1 MQSVNQFIKQVSE
14 TYQLSE
20 SDLKEMWQKDGEFKA
35 INYSSMKLTELK
47 ELCKQKNLKVGGTK
61 KDLIRRLTGEEPKPV
76 ETKSKPVKKV
86 KKETPSILK
95 KIVQQSVL
103 NISRNQFDMYVE
115 QDTNYVFNE
124 ISQSVI
130 GLLDGKNLLP
140 LTNEQMKECWNRKV
154 SFRIG
159 KVDDKYVFVNP
170 STEIVASE
178 CDPKQPLGIVG
189 VDYHLQIWD

>member
-14 TYQLSE
+14 AYQLSE
-20 SDLKEMWQKDGEFKA
+20 SDLKEMWQKKGELD
-35 INYSSMKLTELK
+35 YSSMKLTELK
-47 ELCKQKNLKVGGTK
+47 ELCKQKNYKVGGTK
-61 KDLIRRLTGEEPKPV
+61 KDLIRRLTGEESKIL
-76 ETKSKPVKKV
+76 ETKTKSIKKV
-86 KKETPSILK
+86 KKEAPSILK
-95 KIVQQSVL
+95 KIVQQSTL

-130 GLLDGKNLLP
+130 GLLDGKNIIP
-140 LTNEQMKECWNRKV
+140 LTSEQMKECWNRKV

-159 KVDDKYVFVNP
+159 QVEDKYVFVNP
-170 STEIVASE
+170 CNEIVASE
-178 CDPKQPLGIVG
+178 CDPKQALGIVG